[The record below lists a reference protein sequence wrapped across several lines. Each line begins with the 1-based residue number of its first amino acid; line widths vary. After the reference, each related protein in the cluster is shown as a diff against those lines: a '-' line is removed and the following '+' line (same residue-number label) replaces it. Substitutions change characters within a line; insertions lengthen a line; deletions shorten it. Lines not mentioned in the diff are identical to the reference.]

1 MLVNISKACQLAG
14 ISRTVFYQNYI
25 NKGKITV
32 SRDGRN
38 RPMVDTSEIVR
49 VFGEL
54 KTVQKLQYSDEQNI
68 AEDNSKK
75 EQIVASREVFIELV
89 QLKAENLQMKE
100 RLREKDEQLIQAES
114 RQQWQQEQ
122 IGKLTDTIKLLEA
135 PKSNTPSSNSRN
147 WWQFWK

>member
-54 KTVQKLQYSDEQNI
+54 KSVQNLQYSQEQSI

-75 EQIVASREVFIELV
+75 EQIVASREVFIDLV

-100 RLREKDEQLIQAES
+100 RLREKDEQLIQAEK

-135 PKSNTPSSNSRN
+135 PRPNTPALNTRY